1 MRHHTNLERDGFLT
15 LGSVFE
21 PREIDWILDEF
32 KALPASDGISNRGGK
47 VFGVRNLFEKLPSLR
62 SVVDCALV
70 KSLVKQLVGDEARPV
85 RSLFFDKNSAANWNV
100 AWHQDLTIAVRR
112 ALPVEGF
119 GSWTLKA
126 GVPHVQPP
134 FPILQRMLA
143 LRIHLDDADESNGAL
158 RVIPGSH
165 KLGRLS
171 PSAIEQIDRREPS
184 NMRDRCWR
192 SIVHETAFV
201 ALFPIL
207 QIARS
212 SSRTTPRIFCRSIA
226 GRVGMVWPLKE

>member
-32 KALPASDGISNRGGK
+32 KALPASDGISTRGGR

-112 ALPVEGF
+112 QRQVEGF
-119 GSWTLKA
+119 GPWTLKA

-134 FPILQRMLA
+134 FPILERMLA

-171 PSAIEQIDRREPS
+171 PSS
-184 NMRDRCWR
+184 
-192 SIVHETAFV
+192 
-201 ALFPIL
+201 IL
-207 QIARS
+207 QLTAANHRICAIGAGGVLFMKPLLLHS
-212 SSRTTPRIFCRSIA
+212 SLSCKSPGHR
-226 GRVGMVWPLKE
+226 RVLHLEFSADRLPGELEWYGH